1 MREKKDIK
9 FDLDLNR
16 TKKQFLSSLLE
27 EVTFNDN
34 NKRYESSN
42 YKNGLLDEIKNEKIE
57 NKLEKIIEIKLE
69 KLNLSNLEIIEK
81 TKTTLPEFHIYQFK
95 NREIEK
101 EIYSNNPESFTKN
114 LEGEQTLK
122 WKLINTIGEK
132 NTENVDFNNPE
143 SFKLITD
150 ESLRIFYQNPNK
162 DNFELIPYENF
173 NDYTNKLV
181 KDLKETN
188 LKEFFI
194 KEKDNFIDDMLNMVE
209 NKNEIEY
216 ISLDK
221 IIEYTNNLKSIEDN
235 LLKEY
240 NDTPNIKEEY
250 LKTTFQLAVLGD
262 IEDGLLSNVL
272 DLDDE
277 KEIYSFNKSEAY
289 SDNLLDFFD
298 SELFNERVINEAIS
312 YTKKDPYSIIITN
325 DNFFEEAKKEVINDL
340 KSLIRTDEQGD
351 FIFYNDYDELQNKYE
366 NKEKE
371 WEKKLEENKIL
382 KEVEEKKDYVPELKY
397 ELFIDKVLKKEI
409 LEMITDE
416 LVEENGIFTAY
427 ENKNILDEFKDVDFN
442 ANIADNFYDLINDN
456 LDKIFSSPKEVI
468 LGTGYDIKNNFN
480 VNDLTDEEL
489 EDKVNEITDYLLPS
503 VAEQVLKD
511 LKEEIETFIKYD
523 EDFIQNI
530 KKVDIE
536 TLKIDIENN
545 IKEKE
550 DKLKVISKE
559 KNFDREF

>member
-1 MREKKDIK
+1 MRERKDIK

-16 TKKQFLSSLLE
+16 TKKQFLNSLLE
-27 EVTFNDN
+27 EITFNDN
-34 NKRYESSN
+34 YKRYESSN
-42 YKNGLLDEIKNEKIE
+42 DKNGLLDDIKNGKYENNFQKIVE
-57 NKLEKIIEIKLE
+57 VNLDN
-69 KLNLSNLEIIEK
+69 LNLSNLEIIEK
-81 TKTTLPEFHIYQFK
+81 AKTTLPEFHIYQFK
-95 NREIEK
+95 SGEIDK
-101 EIYSNNPESFTKN
+101 EIYSNFPESFTKN

-132 NTENVDFNNPE
+132 NTEKVDFNNPE

-194 KEKDNFIDDMLNMVE
+194 KEKDNFINDILNMVE
-209 NKNEIEY
+209 NKNKTEY

-221 IIEYTNNLKSIEDN
+221 ITEYRNNLKNIEDN

-240 NDTPNIKEEY
+240 NETPNIKEEY
-250 LKTTFQLAVLGD
+250 LKTTFQLAVLDD
-262 IEDGLLSNVL
+262 IEDGFLSNIL
-272 DLDDE
+272 DLDNE
-277 KEIYSFNKSEAY
+277 KEIYSFNKNETY

-298 SELFNERVINEAIS
+298 SELFNNRVINEAIS
-312 YTKKDPYSIIITN
+312 YTKKDPYSIIIAE
-325 DNFFEEAKKEVINDL
+325 DNFFKEAKTEVINDL
-340 KSLIRTDEQGD
+340 KSLIRTDDERD
-351 FIFYNDYDELQNKYE
+351 FIFFNDYDELQNKYE
-366 NKEKE
+366 TKEKE
-371 WEKKLEENKIL
+371 WEKKMEESKIL

-409 LEMITDE
+409 LELITHE
-416 LVEENGIFTAY
+416 LVEENGVFTAY
-427 ENKNILDEFKDVDFN
+427 ENKSILDEFKDEDFN

-468 LGTGYDIKNNFN
+468 LGTGYDIRNNFN

-523 EDFIQNI
+523 EDSIQNI

>member
-1 MREKKDIK
+1 MRERKDIK

-16 TKKQFLSSLLE
+16 TKKQFLNSLLE
-27 EVTFNDN
+27 EITFNDN
-34 NKRYESSN
+34 YKRYESSN
-42 YKNGLLDEIKNEKIE
+42 DKNGLLDDIKNGKYENNFQKIVE
-57 NKLEKIIEIKLE
+57 VNLDN
-69 KLNLSNLEIIEK
+69 LNLSNLEIIEK
-81 TKTTLPEFHIYQFK
+81 AKTTLPEFHIYQFK
-95 NREIEK
+95 SGEIDK
-101 EIYSNNPESFTKN
+101 EIYSNFPESFTKN

-132 NTENVDFNNPE
+132 NTEKVDFNNPE

-181 KDLKETN
+181 KDLKETT

-194 KEKDNFIDDMLNMVE
+194 KEKDNFINNILNMVE

-221 IIEYTNNLKSIEDN
+221 ITEYKNNLKNIEDN

-240 NDTPNIKEEY
+240 NETPNIKEEY
-250 LKTTFQLAVLGD
+250 LKATFQLAVLGD
-262 IEDGLLSNVL
+262 IEDGFLSNVL
-272 DLDDE
+272 DLDNE
-277 KEIYSFNKSEAY
+277 KEIYSFNKNETY

-298 SELFNERVINEAIS
+298 SELFNNRVINEAIS
-312 YTKKDPYSIIITN
+312 YTKKDPYSIIITD
-325 DNFFEEAKKEVINDL
+325 DNFFVEAKIEVINDL
-340 KSLIRTDEQGD
+340 KSLIRTDEEGD
-351 FIFYNDYDELQNKYE
+351 FIFYNDYDGLQYKYE

-371 WEKKLEENKIL
+371 WGDKIKENNLL
-382 KEVEEKKDYVPELKY
+382 KENEEKKDYVPELKY
-397 ELFIDKVLKKEI
+397 ELFIDKVFKKEI
-409 LEMITDE
+409 LEFIIHE
-416 LVEENGIFTAY
+416 LVEENGVFTAY
-427 ENKNILDEFKDVDFN
+427 ESKSILDEFKDEDFN

-480 VNDLTDEEL
+480 VDDLTDEEL

-503 VAEQVLKD
+503 VAEQVFKD
-511 LKEEIETFIKYD
+511 LKEELETFIKYD
-523 EDFIQNI
+523 EDSIQNI

-559 KNFDREF
+559 KDFDREF

>member
-1 MREKKDIK
+1 MRERKDIK

-16 TKKQFLSSLLE
+16 AKKQFLNSLLE

-34 NKRYESSN
+34 NKRYESLN
-42 YKNGLLDEIKNEKIE
+42 DKNGLLDDIKNGEFEKKFQE
-57 NKLEKIIEIKLE
+57 IIEINLE

-81 TKTTLPEFHIYQFK
+81 AMTTLPEFHIYQFK
-95 NREIEK
+95 EGQIEK
-101 EIYSNNPESFTKN
+101 EIYSNKPESFTKN
-114 LEGEQTLK
+114 LEGEQTLR

-132 NTENVDFNNPE
+132 NTEKVDFNNPE

-150 ESLRIFYQNPNK
+150 ENLRIFYQNPNK

-173 NDYTNKLV
+173 NEYTNNLV
-181 KDLKETN
+181 KNLKETT
-188 LKEFFI
+188 LKEAFI
-194 KEKDNFIDDMLNMVE
+194 KEKNNFINDILNMVE
-209 NKNEIEY
+209 NKNKTEY

-221 IIEYTNNLKSIEDN
+221 IIEYTSNLKSIEEN

-240 NDTPNIKEEY
+240 NETPNIKEEY
-250 LKTTFQLAVLGD
+250 LKTIFQSAVLGD
-262 IEDGLLSNVL
+262 IEVGFLSNVL
-272 DLDDE
+272 DLDNE

-298 SELFNERVINEAIS
+298 GELFNERVINEAIS

-409 LEMITDE
+409 LD
-416 LVEENGIFTAY
+416 
-427 ENKNILDEFKDVDFN
+427 
-442 ANIADNFYDLINDN
+442 
-456 LDKIFSSPKEVI
+456 
-468 LGTGYDIKNNFN
+468 
-480 VNDLTDEEL
+480 
-489 EDKVNEITDYLLPS
+489 
-503 VAEQVLKD
+503 
-511 LKEEIETFIKYD
+511 
-523 EDFIQNI
+523 
-530 KKVDIE
+530 
-536 TLKIDIENN
+536 
-545 IKEKE
+545 
-550 DKLKVISKE
+550 
-559 KNFDREF
+559 

>member
-1 MREKKDIK
+1 MRERKDIK

-34 NKRYESSN
+34 NKRYESLN
-42 YKNGLLDEIKNEKIE
+42 DKNGLLDDIKNGEFE
-57 NKLEKIIEIKLE
+57 NKFQEIIEINLE

-81 TKTTLPEFHIYQFK
+81 TKTTLLEFHIYQFK
-95 NREIEK
+95 EEQIEK
-101 EIYSNNPESFTKN
+101 EIYSNKPESFTKN
-114 LEGEQTLK
+114 LEK
-122 WKLINTIGEK
+122 
-132 NTENVDFNNPE
+132 VDFNNPE

-150 ESLRIFYQNPNK
+150 ENLRIFYQNPNK

-173 NDYTNKLV
+173 NEYTNNLV
-181 KDLKETN
+181 KNLKETT
-188 LKEFFI
+188 LKEAFI
-194 KEKDNFIDDMLNMVE
+194 KEKNNFVDDILNMVE
-209 NKNEIEY
+209 NKNKTEY

-221 IIEYTNNLKSIEDN
+221 ITEYTNNLKSIEDN

-262 IEDGLLSNVL
+262 IEDGFLSNVL
-272 DLDDE
+272 DLDNE

-312 YTKKDPYSIIITN
+312 YTKKEPYSIILTN
-325 DNFFEEAKKEVINDL
+325 NNFFEEAKKEVINDL

-371 WEKKLEENKIL
+371 WEKKLEENEIL

-468 LGTGYDIKNNFN
+468 LATEYDVKNNFN
-480 VNDLTDEEL
+480 VDDLTDEEL

-503 VAEQVLKD
+503 VAEQVFKD
-511 LKEEIETFIKYD
+511 LKEELETFIKYD
-523 EDFIQNI
+523 EDSIQNI
-530 KKVDIE
+530 KKVDVE

-559 KNFDREF
+559 EKDLDREL

>member
-1 MREKKDIK
+1 MRERKDIK

-16 TKKQFLSSLLE
+16 TKKQFLNSLLE
-27 EVTFNDN
+27 EMTFNDN
-34 NKRYESSN
+34 NKRYEN
-42 YKNGLLDEIKNEKIE
+42 LNDKNGKFD
-57 NKLEKIIEIKLE
+57 NKLQEIIEVNLE

-95 NREIEK
+95 EGQIEK
-101 EIYSNNPESFTKN
+101 EIYSNKPESFTKN
-114 LEGEQTLK
+114 LEGEQTLR

-132 NTENVDFNNPE
+132 NTEKVDFNNPE

-173 NDYTNKLV
+173 NEYTNNLV
-181 KDLKETN
+181 KNLKETT
-188 LKEFFI
+188 LKEAFI
-194 KEKDNFIDDMLNMVE
+194 KEKNNFVNDILNMVE
-209 NKNEIEY
+209 NKNKTEY

-221 IIEYTNNLKSIEDN
+221 ITEYTNNLKSIEEN

-240 NDTPNIKEEY
+240 NETPNIKEEY
-250 LKTTFQLAVLGD
+250 LKTIFQSAVLGD

-272 DLDDE
+272 DLDNE
-277 KEIYSFNKSEAY
+277 KEIYSFNKNETY

-298 SELFNERVINEAIS
+298 SELFNERVISEAIS
-312 YTKKDPYSIIITN
+312 YTKKDPYTIIITD
-325 DNFFEEAKKEVINDL
+325 DNFFEKAKKEVINDL
-340 KSLIRTDEQGD
+340 KSLIRTDDEGD
-351 FIFYNDYDELQNKYE
+351 FIFFNDYDELQNKYE

-371 WEKKLEENKIL
+371 WEKKLKENEIL

-397 ELFIDKVLKKEI
+397 KLFIDKVLKKEI
-409 LEMITDE
+409 LELITHE
-416 LVEENGIFTAY
+416 LVEEKDGFRAY
-427 ENKNILDEFKDVDFN
+427 ENRNILDEFNDVDFN

-456 LDKIFSSPKEVI
+456 LDKIFSNPKEVI
-468 LGTGYDIKNNFN
+468 LGTGYDIRNNFN
-480 VNDLTDEEL
+480 VDNLTDEEL
-489 EDKVNEITDYLLPS
+489 EDKVNEITDYFLPS
-503 VAEQVLKD
+503 VAEQVFKD
-511 LKEEIETFIKYD
+511 LKEEIENFIKYD
-523 EDFIQNI
+523 EDSIQNI

-559 KNFDREF
+559 EDFDREF

>member
-1 MREKKDIK
+1 MRERKDIK

-16 TKKQFLSSLLE
+16 TKKQFLNSLLE
-27 EVTFNDN
+27 EMTFNDN
-34 NKRYESSN
+34 NKRYEN
-42 YKNGLLDEIKNEKIE
+42 LNDKNELLDDIKNGKFD
-57 NKLEKIIEIKLE
+57 NKLQEIIEVNLE

-95 NREIEK
+95 EGQIEK
-101 EIYSNNPESFTKN
+101 EIFSNKPESFTKN
-114 LEGEQTLK
+114 LEGEQTLR

-173 NDYTNKLV
+173 NEYTNNLV
-181 KDLKETN
+181 KNLKETT
-188 LKEFFI
+188 LKEAFI
-194 KEKDNFIDDMLNMVE
+194 KEKNNFVNDILNMVE
-209 NKNEIEY
+209 NKNKTEY

-221 IIEYTNNLKSIEDN
+221 ITEYTNNLKSIEEN

-240 NDTPNIKEEY
+240 NETPNIKEEY

-272 DLDDE
+272 DLDNE
-277 KEIYSFNKSEAY
+277 KEIYSFNKNETY
-289 SDNLLDFFD
+289 SDNLLEFFD
-298 SELFNERVINEAIS
+298 SDFFNERVINEAIS
-312 YTKKDPYSIIITN
+312 YTKKDPYSIIITD

-416 LVEENGIFTAY
+416 LVEEKDGFRAY
-427 ENKNILDEFKDVDFN
+427 ENRNILDEFNDVDFN

-456 LDKIFSSPKEVI
+456 LDKIFSNPKEVI
-468 LGTGYDIKNNFN
+468 LGTGYDIRNNFN
-480 VNDLTDEEL
+480 VDDLTDEEL
-489 EDKVNEITDYLLPS
+489 EDKVNEITDYFLPS
-503 VAEQVLKD
+503 VAEQVFKD
-511 LKEEIETFIKYD
+511 LKEEIENFIKYD
-523 EDFIQNI
+523 EDSIQNI

-559 KNFDREF
+559 KDFDREF

>member
-1 MREKKDIK
+1 MRERKDIK

-16 TKKQFLSSLLE
+16 TKKQFLNSLLE
-27 EVTFNDN
+27 EMTFNDN
-34 NKRYESSN
+34 NKRYESLN
-42 YKNGLLDEIKNEKIE
+42 DKNGLLDEIKNEKLE
-57 NKLEKIIEIKLE
+57 NKLQEIIEINLE

-95 NREIEK
+95 NGEIEK
-101 EIYSNNPESFTKN
+101 EIYSNTPESFTNN
-114 LEGEQTLK
+114 LEGEQTLR

-132 NTENVDFNNPE
+132 NTEKVDFNTPE

-173 NDYTNKLV
+173 NEYTNNLV
-181 KDLKETN
+181 KNLKETT

-194 KEKDNFIDDMLNMVE
+194 KEKDNFINDMLNMVE
-209 NKNEIEY
+209 NKNEIDY

-221 IIEYTNNLKSIEDN
+221 ITEYTNNLKSIEDN

-272 DLDDE
+272 DLDNE
-277 KEIYSFNKSEAY
+277 KEIYSFNKSETY

-409 LEMITDE
+409 LELITHE
-416 LVEENGIFTAY
+416 LVEEKGVFRAY
-427 ENKNILDEFKDVDFN
+427 ENRNILDEFNDEDFN

-468 LGTGYDIKNNFN
+468 LGTGYDIRNNFD

-523 EDFIQNI
+523 EDSIQNI

-536 TLKIDIENN
+536 ALKIDIENN

>member
-1 MREKKDIK
+1 MRERKDIK

-34 NKRYESSN
+34 NKRYESLN
-42 YKNGLLDEIKNEKIE
+42 DKNGLLDDIKNGEFK
-57 NKLEKIIEIKLE
+57 NKLQEIIEINLE

-81 TKTTLPEFHIYQFK
+81 TKITLPEFHIYQFK
-95 NREIEK
+95 EGKLEK
-101 EIYSNNPESFTKN
+101 EIYSNKLESFTKN
-114 LEGEQTLK
+114 LEGEQTLR

-132 NTENVDFNNPE
+132 NTEKVDFNNPE

-150 ESLRIFYQNPNK
+150 ESLRIFYQNPSK

-173 NDYTNKLV
+173 NEYTNNLV
-181 KDLKETN
+181 KNLKETT
-188 LKEFFI
+188 LKEAFI
-194 KEKDNFIDDMLNMVE
+194 KEKNNFVDDILNMVE
-209 NKNEIEY
+209 NKNKTEY

-221 IIEYTNNLKSIEDN
+221 ITEYTNNLKSIEEN

-240 NDTPNIKEEY
+240 RETPNIKEEY
-250 LKTTFQLAVLGD
+250 LKTIFQSTVLGD

-272 DLDDE
+272 DLDNE
-277 KEIYSFNKSEAY
+277 KEIYSFNKSETY

-503 VAEQVLKD
+503 VAEQVLKV

-523 EDFIQNI
+523 EDSIQNI

>member
-1 MREKKDIK
+1 MRERKDIK

-16 TKKQFLSSLLE
+16 TKKQFLNSLLE

-34 NKRYESSN
+34 NKRYESLN
-42 YKNGLLDEIKNEKIE
+42 DKNGLLDEIKNEKIE
-57 NKLEKIIEIKLE
+57 NKLQEIIEINLE

-81 TKTTLPEFHIYQFK
+81 TKTSLPEFHIYQFK
-95 NREIEK
+95 NGEIEK

-114 LEGEQTLK
+114 LEGEQTLR

-132 NTENVDFNNPE
+132 NTEKVDFNNPE

-194 KEKDNFIDDMLNMVE
+194 KEKDNFINDILNMVE
-209 NKNEIEY
+209 NKNKTEY

-221 IIEYTNNLKSIEDN
+221 ITEYRNNLKNIEDN

-240 NDTPNIKEEY
+240 NETPNIKEEY
-250 LKTTFQLAVLGD
+250 LKTTFQLAVLDD
-262 IEDGLLSNVL
+262 IEDGFLSNIL
-272 DLDDE
+272 DLDNE
-277 KEIYSFNKSEAY
+277 KEIYSFNKNETY

-298 SELFNERVINEAIS
+298 SELFNNRVINEAIS
-312 YTKKDPYSIIITN
+312 YTKKDPYSIIIAE
-325 DNFFEEAKKEVINDL
+325 DNFFKEAKTEVINDL
-340 KSLIRTDEQGD
+340 KSLIRTDDEGD
-351 FIFYNDYDELQNKYE
+351 FIFFNDYDELQNKYE
-366 NKEKE
+366 KKE

-523 EDFIQNI
+523 EDSIQNI

>member
-1 MREKKDIK
+1 MRERKDIK

-16 TKKQFLSSLLE
+16 AKKQFLNSLLE
-27 EVTFNDN
+27 KVTFNDN
-34 NKRYESSN
+34 NKRYESLN
-42 YKNGLLDEIKNEKIE
+42 DKNELLDDIKNGEFE
-57 NKLEKIIEIKLE
+57 NKFQEIIEINLE

-95 NREIEK
+95 EGQIEK
-101 EIYSNNPESFTKN
+101 EIYSNKPESFTKN
-114 LEGEQTLK
+114 LEGEQTLR

-132 NTENVDFNNPE
+132 NTEKVDFNNPE

-173 NDYTNKLV
+173 NEYTNSLV
-181 KDLKETN
+181 KNLKETT
-188 LKEFFI
+188 LKEAFI
-194 KEKDNFIDDMLNMVE
+194 KEKNNFVDDILNMVE
-209 NKNEIEY
+209 NKNKTEY

-221 IIEYTNNLKSIEDN
+221 ITEYTNNLKSIEEN

-240 NDTPNIKEEY
+240 SETPNIKEEY
-250 LKTTFQLAVLGD
+250 LKTIFQSAVLGD

-272 DLDDE
+272 DLDNE

-289 SDNLLDFFD
+289 SDNLLNFFD

-371 WEKKLEENKIL
+371 WEKKLEENEIL

-468 LGTGYDIKNNFN
+468 LGTGYDIRNNFD

-523 EDFIQNI
+523 EDSIQNI

-550 DKLKVISKE
+550 NKLKVISKE

>member
-1 MREKKDIK
+1 MRERKDIK

-16 TKKQFLSSLLE
+16 TKKQFLNSMLE
-27 EVTFNDN
+27 EIAFNDN
-34 NKRYESSN
+34 QKRYESLN
-42 YKNGLLDEIKNEKIE
+42 DKNGLLDDIKNKKID
-57 NKLEKIIEIKLE
+57 NKLQEIIETNLE

-95 NREIEK
+95 EGQIEK
-101 EIYSNNPESFTKN
+101 EIYSNFPESFTNN
-114 LEGEQTLK
+114 LEGEQTLR

-132 NTENVDFNNPE
+132 NTEKIDFNNPE

-181 KDLKETN
+181 KDLKETT
-188 LKEFFI
+188 LKQEFI
-194 KEKDNFIDDMLNMVE
+194 REKDNFVNDILNMIE
-209 NKNEIEY
+209 SKDEIEY

-221 IIEYTNNLKSIEDN
+221 ITEYKNNLKNIEDN

-240 NDTPNIKEEY
+240 NETPNIKEEY

-262 IEDGLLSNVL
+262 IEDGFLSNIL
-272 DLDDE
+272 DLDNE
-277 KEIYSFNKSEAY
+277 KEIYSFNKNETY

-298 SELFNERVINEAIS
+298 SELFNNKVINEAIS
-312 YTKKDPYSIIITN
+312 YTKKDPYSIIIAE
-325 DNFFEEAKKEVINDL
+325 DNFFEEAKIEVINDL
-340 KSLIRTDEQGD
+340 KSLIRTDDEGD
-351 FIFYNDYDELQNKYE
+351 FIFYNDYDELQYKYE

-371 WEKKLEENKIL
+371 WEDKMKENNL
-382 KEVEEKKDYVPELKY
+382 LRENEEKKDYVPELKY
-397 ELFIDKVLKKEI
+397 ELFIDKILKKEI
-409 LEMITDE
+409 LEFITHE
-416 LVEENGIFTAY
+416 LVEENGVFTAY
-427 ENKNILDEFKDVDFN
+427 ENRNILDEFNDVDFN

-456 LDKIFSSPKEVI
+456 LDKIFSNPKEVI
-468 LGTGYDIKNNFN
+468 LGTGYDIRNNFN
-480 VNDLTDEEL
+480 VEDLNDEEL
-489 EDKVNEITDYLLPS
+489 EDKVNEITDYFLPS
-503 VAEQVLKD
+503 VAEQVFKD
-511 LKEEIETFIKYD
+511 LKEEMETFIKYD
-523 EDFIQNI
+523 EDSIQNI

-550 DKLKVISKE
+550 DKLKVINKE
-559 KNFDREF
+559 KELDREF

>member
-1 MREKKDIK
+1 MRERKDIK

-16 TKKQFLSSLLE
+16 TKKQFLNSLLE
-27 EVTFNDN
+27 EITFNDN
-34 NKRYESSN
+34 NKRYEN
-42 YKNGLLDEIKNEKIE
+42 LNDKNGLLDDIKNEKFD
-57 NKLEKIIEIKLE
+57 NKLQEIIEVNLE

-95 NREIEK
+95 EGQIEK
-101 EIYSNNPESFTKN
+101 EIFSNKPESFTKN
-114 LEGEQTLK
+114 LEGEQTLR
-122 WKLINTIGEK
+122 WKLINTIGQK
-132 NTENVDFNNPE
+132 NTEKVDFNNPE

-173 NDYTNKLV
+173 NEYTNNLV
-181 KDLKETN
+181 KNLKKTTLKEA
-188 LKEFFI
+188 FI
-194 KEKDNFIDDMLNMVE
+194 KEKDNFVDDILNMVE
-209 NKNEIEY
+209 NKNKTEY

-221 IIEYTNNLKSIEDN
+221 ITEYTNNLKSIEEN

-240 NDTPNIKEEY
+240 NETPNIKEEY
-250 LKTTFQLAVLGD
+250 LKTIFQSAVLGD

-272 DLDDE
+272 DLDNE

-298 SELFNERVINEAIS
+298 SELFNKRVINEAIS

-409 LEMITDE
+409 LELITHE
-416 LVEENGIFTAY
+416 LVEEKGVFTAY
-427 ENKNILDEFKDVDFN
+427 ENRNILDEFNDEDFN
-442 ANIADNFYDLINDN
+442 ANITNNFYDLINDN

-480 VNDLTDEEL
+480 VNDLTEEEL

-523 EDFIQNI
+523 EDSIQNI

-559 KNFDREF
+559 KNFDKEF